1 MRLHIQT
8 LQEYDGR
15 GQCEEVVC
23 YYATLKTYGDELRAW
38 AARVD
43 WAVNFYKY
51 DEYMNMKE
59 KKILIVFV
67 ALFFCTQKSF
77 GQNKFYYLFSK

>member
-23 YYATLKTYGDELRAW
+23 YYATLKTHGDELRAW
-38 AARVD
+38 AARVH

-51 DEYMNMKE
+51 DELYEYKREENINSIIYSVNE
-59 KKILIVFV
+59 IHKKGVISML
-67 ALFFCTQKSF
+67 L
-77 GQNKFYYLFSK
+77 

>member
-1 MRLHIQT
+1 MRLHNLHIQT

-23 YYATLKTYGDELRAW
+23 YYATLKTYGDQLRAW
-38 AARVD
+38 AARVH

-51 DEYMNMKE
+51 DELYEYEREENINSIIYSVNE
-59 KKILIVFV
+59 IHKKGVISML
-67 ALFFCTQKSF
+67 L
-77 GQNKFYYLFSK
+77 

>member
-1 MRLHIQT
+1 M
-8 LQEYDGR
+8 
-15 GQCEEVVC
+15 
-23 YYATLKTYGDELRAW
+23 

-51 DEYMNMKE
+51 DEYINMKE

-77 GQNKFYYLFSK
+77 GQKKFHYLFSK

>member
-8 LQEYDGR
+8 LQEYDGS

-23 YYATLKTYGDELRAW
+23 YYATLKTYGDQLRAW

-43 WAVNFYKY
+43 WAGS
-51 DEYMNMKE
+51 E
-59 KKILIVFV
+59 L
-67 ALFFCTQKSF
+67 L
-77 GQNKFYYLFSK
+77 